1 MDSVVTEDRS
11 GADDRFDTAR
21 ITAAVDALAE
31 KHAGREDVFRSAL
44 AQLLKAEMIEARATA
59 QAVLLKDRHGRRC
72 AERLCFMQD
81 EIIRILYSAATR
93 HLYRSHVPSGAE
105 RMAVVATGGYGR
117 GLMAPESDIDLL
129 FILPYKQT
137 AWGEQVAE
145 AILYCL
151 WDMGLKV
158 GHATRSVDECI
169 RQARG
174 DMTIRT
180 AILETRFLT
189 GDQPLY
195 DELVARFD
203 KDVVQGTASEFV
215 TAKLAERE
223 ERHRRAGQS
232 RYLVEPNVKDGKGGL
247 RDLHTL
253 FWIAKY
259 VYRVRETDELV
270 ERGVFDAQE
279 YRTFRRCADFLWS
292 VRCNLHFVSGRAEER
307 LSFDMQREIAV
318 RLGYTSHPG
327 MQDVE
332 RFMKHYFLVAKDV
345 GDLTAILCAKLED
358 EQAKPAPVLSRMV
371 ARLRPS
377 AQRRRVP
384 DSDDFIID
392 NNRINLAA
400 PDVFKHDPVNL
411 IRIFR
416 LAQKNNLAFHPD
428 AMRTVTRSLK
438 LINTQLR
445 ENPEANR
452 LFMEILT
459 SDNAE
464 IVLRRMNETG
474 VLGHFIRA
482 FGKIVSMMQF
492 NMYHH
497 YTVDEHL
504 IRCVGYLQEIER
516 GGNDEFVV
524 ASDLFRKIQ
533 PEHRAVIYITTLL
546 HDIAKGRPEDHSIA
560 GAKVARRLCPRLGF
574 NAADT
579 ELVAWLIEEHLTMST
594 VAQSRDLSDRKT
606 IENFAAVVQSVEQ
619 MKLLTILTTADI
631 RGVGPGVWNGWKAQL
646 LRTLYYETEPVLTG
660 GFSEVNRAQRIAVA
674 QREFRAAFTEWP
686 EAELNAYIG
695 RHYPAYWLKVDL
707 QRKIRQA
714 RFIRASEQAG
724 HKLAI
729 NVGFDEAR
737 GVTELTIL
745 ATDHPWLLSI
755 IAGACASAGA
765 NIVDAQIYTTTDG
778 RALDTIAISREYDRD
793 EDEGRRATRIGEMIE
808 QVLEGKLRLPEVVAR
823 KARQPRQGAR
833 FRGRAGSHHQQPV
846 VGPLH
851 RDRGLRP
858 RPPRPAVS
866 ADDRDLEAQP
876 QHCLRPCRDLR
887 RTRPRRVLRH
897 RPARRPDQRADP
909 AGRDQE
915 RADSSARQRRQRRA
929 AGGVDALAC
938 HGQAPRA
945 IAISTSIDTTARSAG
960 GSSTPRPISLIID
973 FSGILDHP
981 PARVMTTEHALAAM
995 GFASLYP
1002 SYDRRARLR
1011 YGSSPAV
1018 GLATVGRATARCLR

>member
-1 MDSVVTEDRS
+1 MESPVLPPPAEAEVP
-11 GADDRFDTAR
+11 FDAAR
-21 ITAAVDALAE
+21 IAADIDTLAD
-31 KHAGREDVFRSAL
+31 KHAGHEDTFRSAL
-44 AQLLKAEMIEARATA
+44 AQLLKIELMKAREAA
-59 QAVLLKDRHGRRC
+59 QATLLKDRHGRRC
-72 AERLCFMQD
+72 AERLCFVQD
-81 EIIRILYSAATR
+81 EIIRLLFNTATQ
-93 HLYRSHVPSGAE
+93 HLYHTPSPSGAE

-151 WDMGLKV
+151 WGMGLKV
-158 GHATRSVDECI
+158 GHATRSVDESI

-180 AILETRFLT
+180 AILETRYLA
-189 GDQPLY
+189 GDRALY
-195 DELVARFD
+195 DELVGRFD
-203 KDVVQGTASEFV
+203 KDVVQGTAAEFV

-259 VYRVRETDELV
+259 VYRVRETDELLK
-270 ERGVFDAQE
+270 RGVFDAQE

-292 VRCNLHFVSGRAEER
+292 VRCNMHFFTGRPEER
-307 LSFDMQREIAV
+307 LSFDMQREIAI

-358 EQAKPAPVLSRMV
+358 QQAKPAPVLSRVM
-371 ARLRPS
+371 ARLRPGIR
-377 AQRRRVP
+377 RRRVP
-384 DSDDFIID
+384 DSEDFIVD
-392 NNRINLAA
+392 NNRINLAT

-428 AMRTVTRSLK
+428 AMRAVTRSLK
-438 LINTQLR
+438 LIGPQVR

-459 SDNAE
+459 SNDAE
-464 IVLRRMNETG
+464 VVLRRMNETG

-504 IRCVGYLQEIER
+504 LRCIGYLQDIER
-516 GGNDEFVV
+516 GGNDEFTL
-524 ASDLFRKIQ
+524 ASDLMRKIR

-560 GAKVARRLCPRLGF
+560 GAKVARRLCPRFGF
-574 NAADT
+574 NATDT
-579 ELVAWLIEEHLTMST
+579 AMVAWLIEQHLTMST

-606 IENFAAVVQSVEQ
+606 IENFAAVVQSVEH

-660 GFSEVNRAQRIAVA
+660 GFSEVNRAQRIEVA
-674 QREFRAAFTEWP
+674 QAEFRAAFKEWP
-686 EAELNAYIG
+686 EQELNSYIA

-707 QRKIRQA
+707 PRKIRHA
-714 RFIRASEQAG
+714 RFLKSAEAGG

-737 GVTELTIL
+737 SVTELTIL
-745 ATDHPWLLSI
+745 ANDHPWLLSI

-823 KARQPRQGAR
+823 RVASRSK
-833 FRGRAGSHHQQPV
+833 
-846 VGPLH
+846 
-851 RDRGLRP
+851 LRP
-858 RPPRPAVS
+858 FVVEPEVIINNQWSDRFTVIEVSGLDRPGLLYQLTTAISKLNLNFGS
-866 ADDRDLEAQP
+866 AHVA
-876 QHCLRPCRDLR
+876 
-887 RTRPRRVLRH
+887 TF
-897 RPARRPDQRADP
+897 
-909 AGRDQE
+909 GE
-915 RADSSARQRRQRRA
+915 RARDVFYVTDLLGAQITAPTRQAAIKRA
-929 AGGVDALAC
+929 LVHLLTTEM
-938 HGQAPRA
+938 A
-945 IAISTSIDTTARSAG
+945 IE
-960 GSSTPRPISLIID
+960 
-973 FSGILDHP
+973 P
-981 PARVMTTEHALAAM
+981 PAA
-995 GFASLYP
+995 
-1002 SYDRRARLR
+1002 
-1011 YGSSPAV
+1011 
-1018 GLATVGRATARCLR
+1018 

>member
-1 MDSVVTEDRS
+1 MDSVAIEKKPET
-11 GADDRFDTAR
+11 DDRFDTAR

-31 KHAGREDVFRSAL
+31 KHEGREDAFRTAM
-44 AQLLKAEMIEARATA
+44 AQLLKAELIAARAAA
-59 QAVLLKDRHGRRC
+59 QAILLKDRHGRRC
-72 AERLCFMQD
+72 AERLCHVQD

-93 HLYRSHVPSGAE
+93 HLYRSPIPSGAE

-158 GHATRSVDECI
+158 GHATRSVDESI

-189 GDQPLY
+189 GDKPLY
-195 DELVARFD
+195 GELVERFD
-203 KDVVQGTASEFV
+203 KEVVQGTASEFV

-223 ERHRRAGQS
+223 ERHRRGGQS
-232 RYLVEPNVKDGKGGL
+232 RYLVEPNVKDGKGAL

-259 VYRVRETDELV
+259 VYRVRDTHELV
-270 ERGVFDAQE
+270 GRGVFDAQE
-279 YRTFRRCADFLWS
+279 YRSFRRCADFLWS
-292 VRCNLHFVSGRAEER
+292 VRCNLHFYCNRAEER
-307 LSFDMQREIAV
+307 LSFDLQREIAV

-332 RFMKHYFLVAKDV
+332 RFMKHYFLVAKEV
-345 GDLTAILCAKLED
+345 GNLTAILCAKLED
-358 EQAKPAPVLSRMV
+358 QQAKPAPVLSRMM
-371 ARLRPS
+371 ARLRPT
-377 AQRRRVP
+377 AVKRRVP
-384 DSDDFIID
+384 DSDDFIVD
-392 NNRINLAA
+392 NNRINVAA

-428 AMRTVTRSLK
+428 AMRDVTRSLG
-438 LINTQLR
+438 LINAGLR
-445 ENPEANR
+445 ENSEANR

-504 IRCVGYLQEIER
+504 IRCIGFLQDIER
-516 GGNDEFVV
+516 GGIEEFAL
-524 ASDLFRKIQ
+524 ASDLMRKTR
-533 PEHRAVIYITTLL
+533 PEHRPVIYIATLL
-546 HDIAKGRPEDHSIA
+546 HDVAKGRPEDHSIA

-574 NAADT
+574 SQADT

-646 LRTLYYETEPVLTG
+646 LRSLYYETEPVLTG
-660 GFSEVNRAQRIAVA
+660 GFSEVDRGKRLAAA
-674 QREFRAAFTEWP
+674 YAEFRMAFAEWP
-686 EAELNAYIG
+686 ADELDAYIG
-695 RHYPAYWLKVDL
+695 RHYPAYWLKVEL
-707 QRKIRQA
+707 PRKIRHA
-714 RFIRASEQAG
+714 RFVRSSEQAG

-729 NVGFDEAR
+729 NVGFDEVR
-737 GVTELTIL
+737 GVTELTIF
-745 ATDHPWLLSI
+745 AADHPWLLSI

-778 RALDTIAISREYDRD
+778 RALDTISISREYDRD

-808 QVLEGKLRLPEVVAR
+808 DVLEGKLRLPEAVAR
-823 KARQPRQGAR
+823 RTVRSKAKPFVIEPEVTINNQW
-833 FRGRAGSHHQQPV
+833 S
-846 VGPLH
+846 
-851 RDRGLRP
+851 DRYTVIEVSGLDRP
-858 RPPRPAVS
+858 GLLYELTTAISKLNLNIAS
-866 ADDRDLEAQP
+866 AHVA
-876 QHCLRPCRDLR
+876 
-887 RTRPRRVLRH
+887 TF
-897 RPARRPDQRADP
+897 
-909 AGRDQE
+909 GE
-915 RADSSARQRRQRRA
+915 RARDVFYVTDLLGAQINAPTRQAAIKSALTHVMAGDKAVQPA
-929 AGGVDALAC
+929 A
-938 HGQAPRA
+938 
-945 IAISTSIDTTARSAG
+945 
-960 GSSTPRPISLIID
+960 
-973 FSGILDHP
+973 
-981 PARVMTTEHALAAM
+981 
-995 GFASLYP
+995 
-1002 SYDRRARLR
+1002 
-1011 YGSSPAV
+1011 
-1018 GLATVGRATARCLR
+1018 